1 MAVEGGLGLG
11 QPLLQQAAGQAG
23 EAFQVVPAAVQAVA
37 EPLQQLA
44 TAPGQAAM
52 EGLVEVVAG
61 SWRVP
66 DAPLPSNL
74 LPVPVETVLQ
84 AATEAAQAAQ
94 AAAQAGQAAAETV
107 TWHAAQAGQ
116 AAQPVFLV
124 DNPSATNF
132 VFGDVG
138 PETGTVAPQS

>member
-37 EPLQQLA
+37 EPLQAVA
-44 TAPGQAAM
+44 TAPVQAAM

-94 AAAQAGQAAAETV
+94 AAAQAGQAA
-107 TWHAAQAGQ
+107 
-116 AAQPVFLV
+116 QPVFLV

-132 VFGDVG
+132 VFGDAG
-138 PETGTVAPQS
+138 PETGTVAHQS

>member
-11 QPLLQQAAGQAG
+11 QPLLGQAG
-23 EAFQVVPAAVQAVA
+23 EVFQVVPAAVQAVA

-61 SWRVP
+61 SWQVP
-66 DAPLPSNL
+66 GAPLPSNL

-84 AATEAAQAAQ
+84 AATEASQAAQ
-94 AAAQAGQAAAETV
+94 AAAQAGQAAAESAA
-107 TWHAAQAGQ
+107 WNAAQAGHT
-116 AAQPVFLV
+116 AQPVFLV

-132 VFGDVG
+132 VFGDQG
-138 PETGTVAPQS
+138 PETGTVAHQS